1 MSIALKLKVVS
12 LGQIPVL
19 LDGILL
25 PVFLIQIHAIKQ
37 QISFFKNAPKRNL
50 LSILIVAFLAGMPE
64 HLSMQ
69 LVSAILIQLI
79 PGV

>member
-1 MSIALKLKVVS
+1 MSELKVSSDSAVS
-12 LGQIPVL
+12 MPM
-19 LDGILL
+19 
-25 PVFLIQIHAIKQ
+25 
-37 QISFFKNAPKRNL
+37 RNL

-79 PGV
+79 PRV